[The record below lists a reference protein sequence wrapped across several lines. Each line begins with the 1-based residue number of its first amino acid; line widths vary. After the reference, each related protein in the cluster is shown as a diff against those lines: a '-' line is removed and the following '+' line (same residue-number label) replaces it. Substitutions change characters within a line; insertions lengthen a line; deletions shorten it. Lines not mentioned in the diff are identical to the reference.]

1 MTKETIDETM
11 ARLGLTSEE
20 DRAFIE
26 RHEAMHKE
34 MRKILAA
41 RRAQEEVDRV
51 INEILENDGTT
62 TNQEFY
68 EALCNAVA
76 QDN

>member
-1 MTKETIDETM
+1 MIDLTEKE
-11 ARLGLTSEE
+11 RVFLVL
-20 DRAFIE
+20 
-26 RHEAMHKE
+26 HEAMHE
-34 MRKILAA
+34 EQRKILAA

-51 INEILENDGTT
+51 INEILKNDGTT
-62 TNQEFY
+62 TNQEYY

>member
-1 MTKETIDETM
+1 MTKETVDETM
-11 ARLGLTSEE
+11 ARLGLPEE
-20 DRAFIE
+20 ERAFIE
-26 RHEAMHKE
+26 RHVAMHKE

-51 INEILENDGTT
+51 INEILKDDGTT

-68 EALCNAVA
+68 EALCNAMA

>member
-1 MTKETIDETM
+1 MID
-11 ARLGLTSEE
+11 LTEE
-20 DRAFIE
+20 DRAFLAQ
-26 RHEAMHKE
+26 HEAMHE
-34 MRKILAA
+34 EQRKIRAA

-51 INEILENDGTT
+51 INEILKNDGTT

-68 EALCNAVA
+68 EALRNAAA

>member
-1 MTKETIDETM
+1 MTNLTEKE
-11 ARLGLTSEE
+11 
-20 DRAFIE
+20 RAFLAQ
-26 RHEAMHKE
+26 HEAMHE
-34 MRKILAA
+34 EQRKILAA

-51 INEILENDGTT
+51 INEMLKNDVMT
-62 TNQEFY
+62 TNREFY